1 MLGFPCALLAPLEDV
16 IQNTI
21 EGNKKIVGTLQHPWG
36 FAPIY
41 PIKSARLY
49 LCPNITCGNVKI

>member
-1 MLGFPCALLAPLEDV
+1 MLGFPCALLAPLEEA

-21 EGNKKIVGTLQHPWG
+21 EGIKKIVSTLQHPWG
-36 FAPIY
+36 FAPIC

-49 LCPNITCGNVKI
+49 LCPNITYGNVRI

>member
-1 MLGFPCALLAPLEDV
+1 MLNFPCAPLAPLDKV

-21 EGNKKIVGTLQHPWG
+21 EGIKKIVGTLQHPWG
-36 FAPIY
+36 FTPIC

-49 LCPNITCGNVKI
+49 LCPNIISGNVRI